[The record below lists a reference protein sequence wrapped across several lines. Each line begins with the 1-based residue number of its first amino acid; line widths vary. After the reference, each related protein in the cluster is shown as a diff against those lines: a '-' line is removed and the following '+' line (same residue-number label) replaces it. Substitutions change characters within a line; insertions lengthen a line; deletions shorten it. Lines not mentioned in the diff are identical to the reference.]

1 MPRTGRPP
9 VENPKNDRITV
20 RFSVEQLSQ
29 LEAYADKYHLK
40 KAQVLMKGFEELLR
54 QEEKT
59 RKSK

>member
-20 RFSVEQLSQ
+20 RFSAEQLSQ
-29 LEAYADKYHLK
+29 LEAYADKYHLE

>member
-20 RFSVEQLSQ
+20 RFSTEQLSQ

-59 RKSK
+59 KKSK